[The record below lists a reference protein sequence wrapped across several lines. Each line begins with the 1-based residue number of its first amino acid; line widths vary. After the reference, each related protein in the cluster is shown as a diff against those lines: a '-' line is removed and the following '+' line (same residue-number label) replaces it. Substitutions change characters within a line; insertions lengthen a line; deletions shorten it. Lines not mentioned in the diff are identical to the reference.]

1 MRDEPGGKGNGK
13 EDAQKV
19 PLGQA
24 LLDDVFFLVALG
36 LAIPFLLYT
45 LWGVLEVFNVSR
57 G

>member
-1 MRDEPGGKGNGK
+1 MRDQPGGKGDSEKN
-13 EDAQKV
+13 EQKV

-24 LLDDVFFLVALG
+24 LLDDVLFLLALG